1 MRAPLGLGKINYKL
15 YKLEYLYMIR
25 FYHAVFLSQSGED
38 TLMGKEAERIFF
50 EGRCWFKKKKKKV
63 AHEDINFKL
72 VLTLQLY
79 SIYTY

>member
-50 EGRCWFKKKKKKV
+50 EGRC
-63 AHEDINFKL
+63 
-72 VLTLQLY
+72 
-79 SIYTY
+79 